1 MRRKN
6 EQNRSSL
13 AEEAARAIAETLAQV
28 VGVLAAIVRYDIS
41 IKVMAAVNAAVPLL
55 EAPKR
60 GPGRPK
66 KVRDNFDGL
75 FSPDDVSV
83 KKPRKR
89 RAKQLCPVPGCKG
102 LAAPYFGMVCK
113 AHKDVSETKIAA
125 YRKQRKQQKIDGKAS
140 PKKAS
145 PKKASPK
152 KASPKKASPKK
163 ASPKKASPKKASP
176 KKVSSKKASSK
187 KITSKKIVSKK
198 GAPKKDASKAELA
211 AKDLVGSSIE
221 AEGHKIEKDDITR
234 LW

>member
-75 FSPDDVSV
+75 FSPDEVS
-83 KKPRKR
+83 KLRKR

-140 PKKAS
+140 PKKVFS
-145 PKKASPK
+145 
-152 KASPKKASPKK
+152 KKASPKK

>member
-152 KASPKKASPKK
+152 K
-163 ASPKKASPKKASP
+163 
-176 KKVSSKKASSK
+176 VSSKKASSK